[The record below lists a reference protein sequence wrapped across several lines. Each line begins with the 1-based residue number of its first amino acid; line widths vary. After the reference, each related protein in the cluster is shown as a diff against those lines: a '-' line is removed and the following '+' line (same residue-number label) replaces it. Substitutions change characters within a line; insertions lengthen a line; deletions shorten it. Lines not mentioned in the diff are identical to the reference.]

1 MNRDV
6 IINKTFTRAFLGY
19 DAGEV
24 DSFLDEVIREFDR
37 IKQELDV
44 ARLRNKMLLEELER
58 FHESAAEQKRE
69 QAESTANAQAAPGQE
84 QQFSPGTHT
93 VLRPSLRANPRQR
106 KRKRLNPKPKAPRRR
121 RLRAKQRPNRNPMKR
136 RRLRAKILPM
146 LRWMARRMRKNQH
159 LNRRR
164 SIPKAECIT
173 SAYNLD
179 PFCR

>member
-37 IKQELDV
+37 MKQELDV

-58 FHESAAEQKRE
+58 FR
-69 QAESTANAQAAPGQE
+69 ESTADKNANRRKTQRTPKPRPGRSRQPRPKR
-84 QQFSPGTHT
+84 QRQS
-93 VLRPSLRANPRQR
+93 LRPNPRQQ
-106 KRKRLNPKPKAPRRR
+106 KQKRLNPKPKAPRRR

-173 SAYNLD
+173 NAYNLD

>member
-58 FHESAAEQKRE
+58 FHESAAEQKR
-69 QAESTANAQAAPGQE
+69 Q
-84 QQFSPGTHT
+84 
-93 VLRPSLRANPRQR
+93 RPSLRANPRQR

>member
-37 IKQELDV
+37 MKQELDV

-58 FHESAAEQKRE
+58 FRESAAEQKRE
-69 QAESTANAQAAPGQE
+69 QAESTANAQAEPGQE
-84 QQFSPGTHT
+84 QTAAP
-93 VLRPSLRANPRQR
+93 NP
-106 KRKRLNPKPKAPRRR
+106 PRRR

-173 SAYNLD
+173 NAYNLD